1 MSRQQTTRHHNL
13 IAMKQPTIL
22 KVIVIAIFAIVLGF
36 TGCKGEN
43 TEQDNDG
50 EVEIV
55 GDSINPTG
63 SDGLGREIDTV
74 EQIERAQ
81 QDTIITSP

>member
-1 MSRQQTTRHHNL
+1 
-13 IAMKQPTIL
+13 MKQPTIFRL
-22 KVIVIAIFAIVLGF
+22 VGIAIFATVLGF
-36 TGCKGEN
+36 TGCKGDN
-43 TEQDNDG
+43 SEQENDG

-81 QDTIITSP
+81 QDTIVTSP

>member
-1 MSRQQTTRHHNL
+1 
-13 IAMKQPTIL
+13 MKQLTIL
-22 KVIVIAIFAIVLGF
+22 RFIGIAIFATVLGF
-36 TGCKGEN
+36 TGCKGDNSER
-43 TEQDNDG
+43 ENDG

-81 QDTIITSP
+81 QDTIVTSP

>member
-1 MSRQQTTRHHNL
+1 
-13 IAMKQPTIL
+13 MKQLTIL
-22 KVIVIAIFAIVLGF
+22 RFIGIAIFATVLGF
-36 TGCKGEN
+36 TGCKGES
-43 TEQDNDG
+43 TEQENDG

-74 EQIERAQ
+74 EQIERSQ
-81 QDTIITSP
+81 QDTVIATP